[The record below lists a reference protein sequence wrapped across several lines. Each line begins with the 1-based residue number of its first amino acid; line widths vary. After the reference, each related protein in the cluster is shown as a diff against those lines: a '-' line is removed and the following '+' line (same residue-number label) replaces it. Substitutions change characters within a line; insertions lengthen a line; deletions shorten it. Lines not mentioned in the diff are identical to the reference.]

1 VEDIM
6 VSRVL
11 FAVLLLLTPLS
22 LTPGS
27 AAAQQQAGDIE
38 LQFSGTYFTTV
49 GTDESFTSGIIQ
61 GKGSYFFTDRVELG
75 AFPSLTI
82 STFGST
88 TDYSLG
94 LGVFGSYSF
103 LMEDA
108 TTVPYLGFQW
118 WKQDLDADVDWVGLN
133 AGLKFFL
140 SPQVALDLGA
150 NYLTDTSD
158 TSRGLF
164 LVQTGLSFLFRR

>member
-1 VEDIM
+1 M
-6 VSRVL
+6 VSRVSL
-11 FAVLLLLTPLS
+11 AVLFLLVPLV
-22 LTPGS
+22 LMPGS

-38 LQFSGTYFTTV
+38 LQFTGTYFTTV
-49 GTDESFTSGIIQ
+49 GTDFSFASGIIQ

-75 AFPSLTI
+75 AFPSLAI
-82 STFGST
+82 SSSDSGV
-88 TDYSLG
+88 TDYSFG

-108 TTVPYLGFQW
+108 TTVPYVGFQW
-118 WKQDLDADVDWVGLN
+118 WKQDLDADVDWVGVN
-133 AGLKFFL
+133 AGFKFFF

-158 TSRGLF
+158 SSQGLF

>member
-1 VEDIM
+1 M
-6 VSRVL
+6 VCRISLAVIFL
-11 FAVLLLLTPLS
+11 FVPLL

-38 LQFSGTYFTTV
+38 LQFTGTYFTTV
-49 GTDESFTSGIIQ
+49 GTDASFTSGFIQ
-61 GKGSYFFTDRVELG
+61 GKGSAFFTDRVELG
-75 AFPSLTI
+75 AFPSLGIT
-82 STFGST
+82 SFGSGV

-118 WKQDLDADVDWVGLN
+118 WKQDLDEDVSWLGVN

-158 TSRGLF
+158 TSRGLV